1 MILRKLLKDKKRC
14 RLTDAIGKCYIA
26 VASTENPM
34 INLSAKSGTKKTLA
48 IVVAVIVLVAIVAGG
63 YYYSTSTSAP
73 MQETTTATSM
83 AATSAAAQPIKIGL
97 ITPLSGIYAP
107 DGMQVQQGAQVAADE
122 LNAAGGVLGRPV
134 QIIAQ
139 DEGAKTSDTVNA
151 AQILVNQ
158 QNVNFMMG
166 PYFSGDVRAVL
177 PITTSA
183 KMVQILTVSSLDALM
198 VPPQNQYLFRV
209 TLPDSGYAIMTLAWL
224 KMIHAKSFVYE
235 AEDYGY
241 AHEIGSFLTNQSAS
255 AGVTMLSADYFPDTA
270 TDYSSAL
277 NKIAT
282 LKPDGVVVVM
292 EGTNGI
298 DFQKQYGANPAVN
311 KIAVFHLETLLILP
325 TNAQSI
331 NAAVP
336 NGVNDVFVGP
346 ISTITSKTAAFMQ
359 TFQQKYSIS
368 ASHYAMDGYDG
379 VMILA
384 NAVTKAGSTDSDAVA
399 NALTSTD
406 FTGPGGHVVFLGNH
420 NPTVGD
426 GYLTGTIYQITVTG
440 SDIHYQIVW
449 PSSVANATSVNPA
462 TGQPYS

>member
-1 MILRKLLKDKKRC
+1 
-14 RLTDAIGKCYIA
+14 
-26 VASTENPM
+26 M
-34 INLSAKSGTKKTLA
+34 INLSTKSGTKKTLA
-48 IVVAVIVLVAIVAGG
+48 IVVTVIVLLAIVAGG
-63 YYYSTSTSAP
+63 YYYSTKSAP
-73 MQETTTATSM
+73 MQTTMTTAKSV
-83 AATSAAAQPIKIGL
+83 ATSVAAPPIKIGL

-107 DGMQVQQGAQVAADE
+107 DGLQVQQGAQVAADE
-122 LNAAGGVLGRPV
+122 LNAAGGVIGRQV
-134 QIIAQ
+134 QIVAQ
-139 DEGAKTSDTVNA
+139 DEGTKTSDTVNA
-151 AQILVNQ
+151 AQILVSQ

-166 PYFSGDVRAVL
+166 PYFSGDVKAVL
-177 PITTSA
+177 PITNGA
-183 KMVQILTVSSLDALM
+183 KVVQILTVSSLDGLM

-209 TLPDSGYAIMTLAWL
+209 TLPDSGYAVMAIAWL
-224 KMIHAKSFVYE
+224 KMIHAKSYVFE

-255 AGVTMLSADYFPDTA
+255 AGMTMLSADYFPDTA
-270 TDYSSAL
+270 TDYSSGL

-282 LKPDGVVVVM
+282 LKPDGVIVVM

-311 KIAVFHLETLLILP
+311 KIAIFHLETLLVLP

-336 NGVNDVFVGP
+336 NGVNNVFVGP
-346 ISTITSKTAAFMQ
+346 ISTITSKTAAFTQ
-359 TFQQKYSIS
+359 TFQQKYSLT

-384 NAVTKAGSTDSDAVA
+384 NVVTKAGSINSDAVVT
-399 NALTSTD
+399 ALKSTD
-406 FTGPGGHVVFLGNH
+406 YTGPGGHVVFLGNN

-426 GYLTGTIYQITVTG
+426 GYLTGTILQITVTG
-440 SDIHYQIVW
+440 STIKYQVVW
-449 PSSVANATSVNPA
+449 PSGVANAKPVNPA

>member
-1 MILRKLLKDKKRC
+1 M
-14 RLTDAIGKCYIA
+14 
-26 VASTENPM
+26 STKP
-34 INLSAKSGTKKTLA
+34 GTKKTLA
-48 IVVAVIVLVAIVAGG
+48 IVVAVIVILAVIGG
-63 YYYSTSTSAP
+63 AYYYATTSTSMSSTSS
-73 MQETTTATSM
+73 MQETSSVQASVTAPV
-83 AATSAAAQPIKIGL
+83 TSAAAQPIKIGL

-122 LNAAGGVLGRPV
+122 LNAAGGVMGRQV
-134 QIIAQ
+134 QIFAQ
-139 DEGAKTSDTVNA
+139 DEGSKTSDTVNA

-158 QNVNFMMG
+158 QKVDFMMG

-209 TLPDSGYAIMTLAWL
+209 TLPDSGYAVMALAWL
-224 KMIHAKSFVYE
+224 SMIHAKSFVYE

-255 AGVTMLSADYFPDTA
+255 AGLTMLSSDYFPDTA
-270 TDYSSAL
+270 TDYSSAI

-311 KIAVFHLETLLILP
+311 KIGIFHLETLLILP
-325 TNAQSI
+325 TDAQSI

-336 NGVNDVFVGP
+336 NGVNNIFVGP

-359 TFQQKYSIS
+359 TFQAKYGIS

-399 NALTSTD
+399 GALASTD
-406 FTGPGGHVVFLGNH
+406 FTGPGGHVVFLSNH
-420 NPTVGD
+420 NPTVGS
-426 GYLTGTIYQITVTG
+426 GYLTGTIYQIVVTG
-440 SDIHYQIVW
+440 NNIHYNIVW
-449 PSSVANATSVNPA
+449 PSNVANATAVNPA
-462 TGQPYS
+462 TGNPYS

>member
-1 MILRKLLKDKKRC
+1 M
-14 RLTDAIGKCYIA
+14 
-26 VASTENPM
+26 
-34 INLSAKSGTKKTLA
+34 SAKSGTRKTLA
-48 IVVAVIVLVAIVAGG
+48 IVVAVIVVIAIIAGA
-63 YYYSTSTSAP
+63 YYYETSTSAP
-73 MQETTTATSM
+73 MQSTTMQTSMSQSMTTAASSP
-83 AATSAAAQPIKIGL
+83 AGVIKIGL

-107 DGMQVQQGAQVAADE
+107 DGTQVQQGAQVAADE
-122 LNAAGGVLGRPV
+122 LNAGGGVMGQ
-134 QIIAQ
+134 QIQIVAQ
-139 DEGAKTSDTVNA
+139 DEGSTTADTVNA

-158 QNVNFMMG
+158 EKVNFMIG

-177 PITTSA
+177 PITTGA

-209 TLPDSGYAIMTLAWL
+209 TLPDSGYATMALAFLNMT
-224 KMIHAKSFVYE
+224 HSKSFVYE

-241 AHEIGSFLTNQSAS
+241 AHEIGGFLTNQSAS

-270 TDYSSAL
+270 TDYSSAI

-282 LKPDGVVVVM
+282 LKPDAVVVVM

-311 KIAVFHLETLLILP
+311 KIPIFHLETLLILP

-331 NAAVP
+331 DAAVP

-346 ISTITSKTAAFMQ
+346 ISTITGKTAAFQQ
-359 TFQQKYSIS
+359 TFAQKYGIS

-384 NAVTKAGSTDSDAVA
+384 NAITAAGSTNSDAVA
-399 NALTSTD
+399 SALASTD
-406 FTGPGGHVVFLGNH
+406 YTGPGGHVVFLANH
-420 NPTVGD
+420 NPTVGP
-426 GYLTGTIYQITVTG
+426 GYLTGTIYQITVSGT
-440 SDIHYQIVW
+440 DIHYNIVW
-449 PSSVANATSVNPA
+449 PSSVSNSTAINPG
-462 TGQPYS
+462 TGQPYM

>member
-1 MILRKLLKDKKRC
+1 M
-14 RLTDAIGKCYIA
+14 
-26 VASTENPM
+26 ST
-34 INLSAKSGTKKTLA
+34 KTGTKKTLA
-48 IVVAVIVLVAIVAGG
+48 IVVAVIVLVAVVGG
-63 YYYSTSTSAP
+63 AYYYTTSTAP
-73 MQETTTATSM
+73 MQQTSTMQESVTTPV
-83 AATSAAAQPIKIGL
+83 TSAAAQPIKIGL

-122 LNAAGGVLGRPV
+122 LNAAGGIMGRQV
-134 QIIAQ
+134 QIFAQ
-139 DEGAKTSDTVNA
+139 DEGSKTSDTVNA

-158 QNVNFMMG
+158 QKVDFMMG

-198 VPPQNQYLFRV
+198 VPPENQYLFRV
-209 TLPDSGYAIMTLAWL
+209 TLPDSGYAIMALAWL
-224 KMIHAKSFVYE
+224 SMIHAKSFVYE

-241 AHEIGSFLTNQSAS
+241 AHEIGGFLTNQSAS
-255 AGVTMLSADYFPDTA
+255 AGMTMLSADYFPDTA

-359 TFQQKYSIS
+359 TFEQKYGIT

-384 NAVTKAGSTDSDAVA
+384 NAVIKAGSTDSDAVA

-406 FTGPGGHVVFLGNH
+406 YTGPGGHVVFLGNH
-420 NPTVGD
+420 NPTIGP

-440 SDIHYQIVW
+440 SNIHYNIVW
-449 PSSVANATSVNPA
+449 PSNVANATAVNPT

>member
-1 MILRKLLKDKKRC
+1 M
-14 RLTDAIGKCYIA
+14 
-26 VASTENPM
+26 STKPN
-34 INLSAKSGTKKTLA
+34 TKKTLA
-48 IVVAVIVLVAIVAGG
+48 IVVAVIVILAIVAGA
-63 YYYSTSTSAP
+63 YYYTTSTTPA
-73 MQETTTATSM
+73 MQTSTM
-83 AATSAAAQPIKIGL
+83 QSSMVTQMPTQVTSAAATGQIKIGL

-122 LNAAGGVLGRPV
+122 LNAAGGIMGQQV
-134 QIIAQ
+134 QILAQ
-139 DEGAKTSDTVNA
+139 DEGSTTADTVNA

-158 QNVNFMMG
+158 QQVNFMIG
-166 PYFSGDVRAVL
+166 PYFSGDVKAVL
-177 PITTSA
+177 PITTGQ
-183 KMVQILTVSSLDALM
+183 KIVQILTVSSLDALM

-209 TLPDSGYAIMTLAWL
+209 TLPDSGYATMALAWL
-224 KMIHAKSFVYE
+224 NITHAKSFVYE

-255 AGVTMLSADYFPDTA
+255 AGVTMLSSDYFPDTA
-270 TDYSSAL
+270 TDYSSAI
-277 NKIAT
+277 NKIAS

-311 KIAVFHLETLLILP
+311 KIPIFHLETLLILP

-331 NAAVP
+331 NTAVP
-336 NGVNDVFVGP
+336 GGVNDVFVGP

-359 TFQQKYSIS
+359 TFEAKYGIT

-384 NAVTKAGSTDSDAVA
+384 NAVNKAGSTNPDAVA

-406 FTGPGGHVVFLGNH
+406 YTGPGGHVIFLSNH
-420 NPTVGD
+420 NPTVGP
-426 GYLTGTIYQITVTG
+426 GYLTGTIYQIVVTNNQ
-440 SDIHYQIVW
+440 IHYNIVW
-449 PSSVANATSVNPA
+449 PSSASNSTAVNPA

>member
-1 MILRKLLKDKKRC
+1 M
-14 RLTDAIGKCYIA
+14 
-26 VASTENPM
+26 STKP
-34 INLSAKSGTKKTLA
+34 GTKKTLA
-48 IVVAVIVLVAIVAGG
+48 IVVAAIVLLAVVGG
-63 YYYSTSTSAP
+63 AYYYTTTTTPMQQTST
-73 MQETTTATSM
+73 MQESMTTPV
-83 AATSAAAQPIKIGL
+83 TSAAAQPIKIGL

-122 LNAAGGVLGRPV
+122 LNAAGGIMGRQV
-134 QIIAQ
+134 QIFAQ

-158 QNVNFMMG
+158 QKVDFMMG

-183 KMVQILTVSSLDALM
+183 KMVQILTVSSLDGLM
-198 VPPQNQYLFRV
+198 VPPENQYLFRV
-209 TLPDSGYAIMTLAWL
+209 TLPDSGYAVMALAWL
-224 KMIHAKSFVYE
+224 NMIHAKSFVYE

-241 AHEIGSFLTNQSAS
+241 AHEIGGFLTNQSAS
-255 AGVTMLSADYFPDTA
+255 AGMTMLSADYFPDTA

-311 KIAVFHLETLLILP
+311 KIAIFHLETLLILP

-331 NAAVP
+331 NTAVP

-359 TFQQKYSIS
+359 TFQQKYSIG

-406 FTGPGGHVVFLGNH
+406 YTGPGGHVVFLGNH
-420 NPTVGD
+420 NPTVGP
-426 GYLTGTIYQITVTG
+426 GYLTGTIYQIIVTG
-440 SDIHYQIVW
+440 SDIHYNIVW
-449 PSSVANATSVNPA
+449 PSNVANATAVNPV
-462 TGQPYS
+462 TGQPYG

>member
-1 MILRKLLKDKKRC
+1 M
-14 RLTDAIGKCYIA
+14 
-26 VASTENPM
+26 STKPN
-34 INLSAKSGTKKTLA
+34 TKKTLA
-48 IVVAVIVLVAIVAGG
+48 IVVAVIVILAIVAGA
-63 YYYSTSTSAP
+63 YYYTTSTTPA
-73 MQETTTATSM
+73 MQTSTM
-83 AATSAAAQPIKIGL
+83 QSSMVTQMPTQVTSAAATGQIKIGL

-122 LNAAGGVLGRPV
+122 LNAAGGIMGQQV
-134 QIIAQ
+134 QILAQ
-139 DEGAKTSDTVNA
+139 DEGSTTADTVNA

-158 QNVNFMMG
+158 QQVNFMIG
-166 PYFSGDVRAVL
+166 PYFSGDVKAVL
-177 PITTSA
+177 PITTGQ
-183 KMVQILTVSSLDALM
+183 KIVQILTVSSLDALM

-209 TLPDSGYAIMTLAWL
+209 TLPDSGYATMALAWL
-224 KMIHAKSFVYE
+224 NITHAKSFVYE

-255 AGVTMLSADYFPDTA
+255 AGVTMLSSDYFPDTA
-270 TDYSSAL
+270 TDYSSAI
-277 NKIAT
+277 NKIAS

-311 KIAVFHLETLLILP
+311 KIPIFHLETLLILP

-331 NAAVP
+331 NTAVP
-336 NGVNDVFVGP
+336 GGVNDVFVGP

-359 TFQQKYSIS
+359 TFETKYGIT

-384 NAVTKAGSTDSDAVA
+384 NAVNKAGSTNPDAVA

-406 FTGPGGHVVFLGNH
+406 YTGPGGHVIFLSNH
-420 NPTVGD
+420 NPTVGP
-426 GYLTGTIYQITVTG
+426 GYLTGTIYQVVVTNNE
-440 SDIHYQIVW
+440 IHYNIVW
-449 PSSVANATSVNPA
+449 PSSASNSTAVNPA

>member
-1 MILRKLLKDKKRC
+1 MKTLIKM
-14 RLTDAIGKCYIA
+14 
-26 VASTENPM
+26 STKP
-34 INLSAKSGTKKTLA
+34 GTKKTLA
-48 IVVAVIVLVAIVAGG
+48 IAVAVIVILAVIGG
-63 YYYSTSTSAP
+63 AYYYTTTTTP
-73 MQETTTATSM
+73 MQQTTTMQESMTTPVTS
-83 AATSAAAQPIKIGL
+83 AAQPIKIGL

-122 LNAAGGVLGRPV
+122 LNAAGGIMGQQV
-134 QIIAQ
+134 QILAQ
-139 DEGAKTSDTVNA
+139 DEGSKTSDTVNA

-158 QNVNFMMG
+158 QQVNFMLG
-166 PYFSGDVRAVL
+166 PYFSGDVKAVL
-177 PITTSA
+177 PITTSG
-183 KMVQILTVSSLDALM
+183 KVVQILTVSSLDALM
-198 VPPQNQYLFRV
+198 VQPQNQYLFRV
-209 TLPDSGYAIMTLAWL
+209 TLPDSGYAVMTLAWL
-224 KMIHAKSFVYE
+224 NMIHAKTFVYE

-270 TDYSSAL
+270 TDYSSAI

-298 DFQKQYGANPAVN
+298 DFQKQYGSNPAVS
-311 KIAVFHLETLLILP
+311 KIAIFHLETLLILP

-331 NAAVP
+331 NTAVP

-359 TFQQKYSIS
+359 TFQQKYGIT

-384 NAVTKAGSTDSDAVA
+384 NAVNKASSTNPDAVA

-406 FTGPGGHVVFLGNH
+406 YTGPGGHVVFLGNH
-420 NPTVGD
+420 NPTVGP
-426 GYLTGTIYQITVTG
+426 GYLTGTIYQITVMG
-440 SDIHYQIVW
+440 SDIHYSVVW
-449 PSSVANATSVNPA
+449 PSNVANATAVNPA
-462 TGQPYS
+462 TGQAYG

>member
-1 MILRKLLKDKKRC
+1 M
-14 RLTDAIGKCYIA
+14 
-26 VASTENPM
+26 ST
-34 INLSAKSGTKKTLA
+34 KTGTKKTLA
-48 IVVAVIVLVAIVAGG
+48 IVVAAIVLLAVVGG
-63 YYYSTSTSAP
+63 AYYYTTTTTPMQQTST
-73 MQETTTATSM
+73 MQEPMTTPV
-83 AATSAAAQPIKIGL
+83 TSAAAQPIKIGL

-122 LNAAGGVLGRPV
+122 LNSAGGIMGRPV
-134 QIIAQ
+134 QIFAQ

-158 QNVNFMMG
+158 QQVNFMMG

-198 VPPQNQYLFRV
+198 VPPDNQYLFRV
-209 TLPDSGYAIMTLAWL
+209 TLPDSGYAVMALAWL
-224 KMIHAKSFVYE
+224 NMIHAKSFVYE

-255 AGVTMLSADYFPDTA
+255 AGMTMLSADYFPDTA

-311 KIAVFHLETLLILP
+311 KIAIFHLETLLILP

-331 NAAVP
+331 NTAVP

-346 ISTITSKTAAFMQ
+346 ISTITSQ
-359 TFQQKYSIS
+359 DSRL
-368 ASHYAMDGYDG
+368 H
-379 VMILA
+379 A
-384 NAVTKAGSTDSDAVA
+384 N
-399 NALTSTD
+399 L
-406 FTGPGGHVVFLGNH
+406 
-420 NPTVGD
+420 
-426 GYLTGTIYQITVTG
+426 
-440 SDIHYQIVW
+440 
-449 PSSVANATSVNPA
+449 PA
-462 TGQPYS
+462 EIRHRCEPLRHGRL

>member
-1 MILRKLLKDKKRC
+1 M
-14 RLTDAIGKCYIA
+14 
-26 VASTENPM
+26 
-34 INLSAKSGTKKTLA
+34 SAKSGTKKTLA
-48 IVVAVIVLVAIVAGG
+48 IVVAVIVIIAIVGG
-63 YYYSTSTSAP
+63 AYYYTTSTSAP
-73 MQETTTATSM
+73 MTTTSM
-83 AATSAAAQPIKIGL
+83 ATSTSMPASVTAVATSSVGVIKIGL

-107 DGMQVQQGAQVAADE
+107 DGQQVQQGAQVAADE
-122 LNAAGGVLGRPV
+122 LNAAGGVNGQQI

-139 DEGAKTSDTVNA
+139 DEGSTTADTVNA

-158 QNVNFMMG
+158 QKVNFMIG

-209 TLPDSGYAIMTLAWL
+209 TLPDSGYATMALAFL
-224 KMIHAKSFVYE
+224 NVTHSKSFVYE

-241 AHEIGSFLTNQSAS
+241 AHEIGSFLTNESAS
-255 AGVTMLSADYFPDTA
+255 AGVKMLSADYFPDTA
-270 TDYSSAL
+270 TDYSSAI

-282 LKPDGVVVVM
+282 LKPDAVVVVM

-298 DFQKQYGANPAVN
+298 DFQKQYGANPGVN
-311 KIAVFHLETLLILP
+311 TIPIFHLETLLILP
-325 TNAQSI
+325 TDAESI

-336 NGVNDVFVGP
+336 NGVNNVFVGP
-346 ISTITSKTAAFMQ
+346 ISTITDKTAAFQ
-359 TFQQKYSIS
+359 QAFQAKYGIT

-384 NAVTKAGSTDSDAVA
+384 NAITNAGSLNSDAVA
-399 NALTSTD
+399 SALVSTD
-406 FTGPGGHVVFLGNH
+406 YTGPGGHVVFLSNH
-420 NPTVGD
+420 NPTVGP

-440 SDIHYQIVW
+440 TQIHYNIVW
-449 PSSVANATSVNPA
+449 PSNVSNSTAVNPA
-462 TGQPYS
+462 NGQPYT

>member
-1 MILRKLLKDKKRC
+1 LRALKTLIKM
-14 RLTDAIGKCYIA
+14 
-26 VASTENPM
+26 ST
-34 INLSAKSGTKKTLA
+34 KTGTKKTLA
-48 IVVAVIVLVAIVAGG
+48 IVVAVIVILAVVGG
-63 YYYSTSTSAP
+63 AYYYTTSTAPMQSTST
-73 MQETTTATSM
+73 MQESMTTPV
-83 AATSAAAQPIKIGL
+83 TSAAAPPIKVGL

-107 DGMQVQQGAQVAADE
+107 DGTQVQQGAQVAADE
-122 LNAAGGVLGRPV
+122 LNAAGGIMGRQV
-134 QIIAQ
+134 QIFAQ
-139 DEGAKTSDTVNA
+139 DEGATTADTVNA

-158 QNVNFMMG
+158 QKVDFMIG

-209 TLPDSGYAIMTLAWL
+209 TLPDSGYAVMALAWL
-224 KMIHAKSFVYE
+224 NMIHAKSFVYE

-255 AGVTMLSADYFPDTA
+255 AGMTMLSADYFPDTA

-311 KIAVFHLETLLILP
+311 KIAIFHLETLLILP

-346 ISTITSKTAAFMQ
+346 ISTITSQTAAFQQ
-359 TFQQKYSIS
+359 TFQQKYGIT

-399 NALTSTD
+399 NALSSTD
-406 FTGPGGHVVFLGNH
+406 YTGPGGHVVFLGNH
-420 NPTVGD
+420 NPTVGP

-440 SDIHYQIVW
+440 TDIHYNIVW
-449 PSSVANATSVNPA
+449 PSDVATAKPVNPA

>member
-1 MILRKLLKDKKRC
+1 M
-14 RLTDAIGKCYIA
+14 
-26 VASTENPM
+26 STKP
-34 INLSAKSGTKKTLA
+34 ATKKTLA
-48 IVVAVIVLVAIVAGG
+48 IVVAVIVILAVVGG
-63 YYYSTSTSAP
+63 AYYYTTSTAP
-73 MQETTTATSM
+73 MQETSTTMQESM
-83 AATSAAAQPIKIGL
+83 TQVTSAAAQPIKIGL

-122 LNAAGGVLGRPV
+122 LNAAGGIMGRQV
-134 QIIAQ
+134 QIFAQ

-158 QNVNFMMG
+158 QQVNFMIG
-166 PYFSGDVRAVL
+166 PYFSGDVKAVL
-177 PITTSA
+177 PITTSN
-183 KMVQILTVSSLDALM
+183 KIVQILTVSSLDSLM

-209 TLPDSGYAIMTLAWL
+209 TLPDSGYAVMTIAWL
-224 KMIHAKSFVYE
+224 NMIHAKSFVYE

-255 AGVTMLSADYFPDTA
+255 AGLTMLSADYFPDTA
-270 TDYSSAL
+270 TDYSSAI

-311 KIAVFHLETLLILP
+311 KIAIFHLETLLILP

-346 ISTITSKTAAFMQ
+346 ISTITSKTTAFMQ
-359 TFQQKYSIS
+359 TFEQKYGIG

-384 NAVTKAGSTDSDAVA
+384 NAVNKAGSTDPDAVA
-399 NALTSTD
+399 NALPSTD
-406 FTGPGGHVVFLGNH
+406 FTGPGGHVVFLDNH
-420 NPTVGD
+420 NPTVGP
-426 GYLTGTIYQITVTG
+426 GYLTGTIYQITVMG
-440 SDIHYQIVW
+440 SDIHYNIVW
-449 PSSVANATSVNPA
+449 PSNVANATAVNPA
-462 TGQPYS
+462 TGQSYG

>member
-1 MILRKLLKDKKRC
+1 M
-14 RLTDAIGKCYIA
+14 
-26 VASTENPM
+26 STTP
-34 INLSAKSGTKKTLA
+34 GTKKTLA
-48 IVVAVIVLVAIVAGG
+48 LVVAVIVILAIVGG
-63 YYYSTSTSAP
+63 AYYYTTSTTPA
-73 MQETTTATSM
+73 MQETTTMQESMTTQVPPVTSSAT
-83 AATSAAAQPIKIGL
+83 QPIKIGL

-107 DGMQVQQGAQVAADE
+107 DGIQVQQGAQIAADE
-122 LNAAGGVLGRPV
+122 LNAAGGMMGRQV

-139 DEGAKTSDTVNA
+139 DEGAQTSDTVNA

-158 QNVNFMMG
+158 QKVDFMIG
-166 PYFSGDVRAVL
+166 PYFSGDVKAVL
-177 PITTSA
+177 PITTSN
-183 KMVQILTVSSLDALM
+183 KIVQILTVSSLDALM

-209 TLPDSGYAIMTLAWL
+209 TLPDSGYAVMALAWMNL
-224 KMIHAKSFVYE
+224 IHGKTFVYE

-255 AGVTMLSADYFPDTA
+255 AGLTMLSSDYFPDTA
-270 TDYSSAL
+270 TDYSSAI

-311 KIAVFHLETLLILP
+311 KIPIFHLETLLILP

-331 NAAVP
+331 DAAVP

-346 ISTITSKTAAFMQ
+346 ISTITDKTAAFMQ
-359 TFQQKYSIS
+359 SFQQKYGIG

-384 NAVTKAGSTDSDAVA
+384 NAVNKAGSTDPDAVA

-406 FTGPGGHVVFLGNH
+406 YTGPGGHVVFLGNH
-420 NPTVGD
+420 NPTVGP
-426 GYLTGTIYQITVTG
+426 GYLTGTIYQITVSG
-440 SDIHYQIVW
+440 SDIHYNVVW
-449 PSSVANATSVNPA
+449 PSNVANATAINPG
-462 TGQPYS
+462 TGQPYG